1 MSNLPDN
8 LVILEMANN
17 HMGSVIHGEKIIRDF
32 STLIDDF
39 PEFSFAFKL
48 QYRNLDTF
56 IRPDY
61 VGRLDVKHVKRFE
74 ETRLS
79 RSEQKKLVSVIK
91 ENGFLAMC
99 TPFDNESVPT
109 IVNDEFKIIKIASC
123 SFGDWPLIEEISKT
137 DLPIVASTGG
147 AKLQT
152 IDDLIVF
159 FDNRNK
165 DFILQ
170 HCVGEYPTTYEN
182 MNLNQI
188 DFLKSRHPN
197 IRFGFSTHED
207 PNDTSLVQM
216 AIAKGAISLEKHVGS
231 PTKDWPLNVYSAN
244 LEQTRAWLN
253 SAKEA
258 LIACGKINSRYKPSK
273 VEEISLLSLQRG
285 AFAKDKIK
293 IGQKI
298 TESDVYFAFPP
309 SDGQLTAAN
318 FSKYCTIT
326 ARNDFIQDSLISVEN
341 LEIENHK
348 NVLLNSVN
356 KVIDLIKKSS
366 VTVPQ
371 KFDLE
376 ISHHYGLEKFF
387 DFGLS
392 MITLVNREYCKKILI
407 CLPNQVHPEQYHLKK
422 EETFNVLY
430 GSVEL
435 TVDKMVN
442 TLLPGDIVT
451 ILPGQKH
458 KFVSPDGAVLEE
470 ISSTHIKDD
479 SYYTDP
485 EISKNLNRKS
495 FVKWII

>member
-8 LVILEMANN
+8 LVIFEMANN
-17 HMGSVIHGEKIIRDF
+17 HMGSVNHGEKIVRDF
-32 STLIDDF
+32 SCLINDF
-39 PEFSFAFKL
+39 PEFTFAFKL

-79 RSEQKKLVSVIK
+79 RIEQKRLVGVIK
-91 ENGFLAMC
+91 ENGFLPMC

-137 DLPIVASTGG
+137 DLPIIASTGG

-159 FDNRNK
+159 FENRNK

-170 HCVGEYPTTYEN
+170 HCVGEYPTPYEN

-188 DFLKSRHPN
+188 DFLKIRHPN

-207 PNDTSLVQM
+207 PCDTNLVQM
-216 AIAKGAISLEKHVGS
+216 AISKGAISFEKHVGS
-231 PTKDWPLNVYSAN
+231 PTKEWPLNAYSSN
-244 LEQTRAWLN
+244 LEQTRSWLN
-253 SAKEA
+253 NAKKA
-258 LIACGKINSRYKPSK
+258 LIACGKINCRYEPTK
-273 VEEISLLSLQRG
+273 VEKTSLKSLQRG
-285 AFAKDKIK
+285 AFAKKEVK

-298 TESDVYFAFPP
+298 TEADVYFAFPP
-309 SDGQLTAAN
+309 SDGQLTAAD

-326 ARNDFIQDSLISVEN
+326 AQNNFAKDSLISVED
-341 LEIENHK
+341 LEINNNK
-348 NVLLNSVN
+348 DVLLNCVN
-356 KVIDLIKKSS
+356 KVIDLIKNSS
-366 VTVPQ
+366 VIVPQ

-376 ISHHYGLEKFF
+376 ISHHYGLENFF

-407 CLPNQVHPEQYHLKK
+407 SLPNQVHPEQYHLKK
-422 EETFNVLY
+422 EETFNILY

-435 TVDKMVN
+435 TVDNKVRK
-442 TLLPGDIVT
+442 LIPGDIFT

-458 KFVSPDGAVLEE
+458 KFVSANGAVFEE

-485 EISKNLNRKS
+485 KISENLNRKS
-495 FVKWII
+495 LVKWII